1 MEATRNETPS
11 ADRIHIVFFG
21 KRNTGKSSLVNAITN
36 QTMSIVSPVK
46 GTTTDP
52 VRKAMELLP
61 LGAVV
66 MIDTPGLDDT
76 GELGTLR
83 IQKTQEMLQ
92 RTDLAVIV
100 IDSMEGK
107 TELEQELETTLQKQ
121 RIPFVEVY
129 NKCDVTMPESLPA
142 SAIAVSAK
150 TGFQIQ
156 TLKERLAATY
166 QKQKPETEHAL
177 LGDFV
182 QKEDVVVLVTPID
195 ESAPKGRMIL
205 PQVQAIRSI
214 LDKEAICLVVQPAQL
229 SFLLQNLKQPP
240 KLVVTD
246 SQAFAEVNRMV
257 PPEIALTSF
266 SILYARY
273 NGVLQK
279 AALAA
284 KTLETLQ
291 EHDHILIAEGCT
303 HHRQCNDIGAV
314 KLPNWIQSYTK
325 KPFDF
330 SLTSGASFPTDLQP
344 YKLVVHC
351 GGCMLQP
358 RVVQYREQLA
368 EEAGVP
374 FTNYGILIAY
384 MNGILQ
390 RSLSIFPDL
399 FER

>member
-21 KRNTGKSSLVNAITN
+21 KRNAGKSSLVNAITN

-66 MIDTPGLDDT
+66 IIDTPGLDDT
-76 GELGTLR
+76 GELGSLR
-83 IQKTQEMLQ
+83 MQKTQEMLQ
-92 RTDLAVIV
+92 RTDLAVVV
-100 IDSMEGK
+100 IDSTEGK
-107 TELEQELETTLQKQ
+107 TELEQKLETTLQKQ
-121 RIPFVEVY
+121 HIPFIEAY
-129 NKCDVTMPESLPA
+129 NKCDISMPEQLPV

-150 TGFQIQ
+150 TGFQIEE
-156 TLKERLAATY
+156 LKELLAASY
-166 QKQKPETEHAL
+166 QRQAPETEPSL

-182 QKEDVVVLVTPID
+182 QKEDVVILVTPID

-214 LDKEAICLVVQPAQL
+214 LDKEAVCLVVQPAQL

-246 SQAFAEVNRMV
+246 SQAFAEVNRIV

-291 EHDHILIAEGCT
+291 EQDCILIAEGCT

-314 KLPNWIQSYTK
+314 KLPNWIQAYTK
-325 KPFDF
+325 KALHF
-330 SLTSGASFPTDLQP
+330 SLTSGASFPTDLQS
-344 YKLVVHC
+344 YKLIVHC

-368 EEAGVP
+368 AEAGIP

-399 FER
+399 FAI

>member
-1 MEATRNETPS
+1 MTP
-11 ADRIHIVFFG
+11 A
-21 KRNTGKSSLVNAITN
+21 
-36 QTMSIVSPVK
+36 
-46 GTTTDP
+46 
-52 VRKAMELLP
+52 
-61 LGAVV
+61 
-66 MIDTPGLDDT
+66 
-76 GELGTLR
+76 ELGSLR
-83 IQKTQEMLQ
+83 MQKTQEMLQ
-92 RTDLAVIV
+92 RTDLAVVV
-100 IDSMEGK
+100 IDSTEGK

-121 RIPFVEVY
+121 HIPFIEAY
-129 NKCDVTMPESLPA
+129 NKCDIFLPEQLPT

-150 TGFQIQ
+150 TGFQIKE
-156 TLKERLAATY
+156 LKELLAATY
-166 QKQKPETEHAL
+166 QRQAPETEPFL

-214 LDKEAICLVVQPAQL
+214 LDKEAVCLVVQPAQL
-229 SFLLQNLKQPP
+229 SFLLQNLKLPP

-246 SQAFAEVNRMV
+246 SQAFAEVNRIV

-291 EHDHILIAEGCT
+291 EQDCILIAEGCT
-303 HHRQCNDIGAV
+303 HHRQCNDIGAI
-314 KLPNWIQSYTK
+314 KLPNWIQAYTK
-325 KPFDF
+325 KTLNF
-330 SLTSGASFPTDLQP
+330 SLTSGASFPTNLQP
-344 YKLVVHC
+344 YKLVLHC

-368 EEAGVP
+368 AEAGVP
-374 FTNYGILIAY
+374 FTNYGVLIAY

-399 FER
+399 FEI

>member
-21 KRNTGKSSLVNAITN
+21 KRNAGKSSLVNAITN
-36 QTMSIVSPVK
+36 QTMSIVSPIK

-66 MIDTPGLDDT
+66 IIDTPGLDDT

-100 IDSMEGK
+100 IDSTEGK

-121 RIPFVEVY
+121 HIPFIEAY
-129 NKCDVTMPESLPA
+129 NKCDVLLPKQLPV

-150 TGFQIQ
+150 TGFHIEE
-156 TLKERLAATY
+156 LKEQLAALY
-166 QKQKPETEHAL
+166 QKQTSQTEHTL

-182 QKEDVVVLVTPID
+182 QKEDVVLLVTPID

-214 LDKEAICLVVQPAQL
+214 LDKKAICLVVQPTQL
-229 SFLLQNLKQPP
+229 KQTLQLLKQPP
-240 KLVVTD
+240 KLVITD
-246 SQAFAEVNRMV
+246 SQAFAEVNRIV
-257 PPEIALTSF
+257 PTKIALTSF

-273 NGVLQK
+273 NGVLKK
-279 AALAA
+279 AATAA

-291 EHDHILIAEGCT
+291 EHDQILIAEGCT

-314 KLPNWIQSYTK
+314 KLPNWIQTYTK
-325 KPFDF
+325 KKLDF
-330 SLTSGASFPTDLQP
+330 SLTSSASFPTDLST
-344 YKLVVHC
+344 YALVVHC

-368 EEAGVP
+368 AEASIP

-399 FER
+399 FEI